1 MFKSWNVNKYLWL
14 FPWSR
19 LVLLKWTT
27 LITEY
32 LLRLWWLSH
41 WCSKQ
46 RNRSAGLPC
55 LELLLLWLPWW
66 KWSRHHKYSCDF
78 WVPLTDQASWCIKSC
93 HQAIS
98 EGLLMCNKQ
107 LYVCLENVCFVRNNS
122 AGTICYAKVRVLF
135 FGSNRNLHIS
145 CSASSGN
152 ANADRGNCSTAGCA
166 GEKQAIC
173 RHYIVP
179 TPVNFEV

>member
-19 LVLLKWTT
+19 FVLLKWTT

-32 LLRLWWLSH
+32 LLRLWWLSR

-46 RNRSAGLPC
+46 RNRSAGLPG
-55 LELLLLWLPWW
+55 LELLLLWLLWW
-66 KWSRHHKYSCDF
+66 KWSRHHQYSCDF

-98 EGLLMCNKQ
+98 EGLLTCNKQ
-107 LYVCLENVCFVRNNS
+107 LYVRLENVCFVRNNS

-135 FGSNRNLHIS
+135 FWVKQK
-145 CSASSGN
+145 SAYFLQGFQ
-152 ANADRGNCSTAGCA
+152 R
-166 GEKQAIC
+166 
-173 RHYIVP
+173 
-179 TPVNFEV
+179 